1 VALTAFSSSNA
12 RSIATIN
19 YVDGLASIPD
29 HWRRVAD
36 FRTDQSGALRM
47 TSMASLGEVASW
59 DGSADL
65 SATASAAGAS
75 GTKDI
80 AIAQYGSMVTVG
92 RLDAEI
98 IPNLV
103 ADMARRMG
111 IAVANTY
118 AKQVYTTLEGG
129 LVGGTVTTGLPTPKT
144 LFATDHTVPGTP
156 SGGPTTRSNY
166 ITSAL
171 DAAGVAAAVKS
182 ARAWVDSTGAPYDL
196 VAGGFTLV
204 VPPDLEE
211 AAMAAVGSTYT
222 LTSVTTTVGSA
233 SDTSSAASPSQGL
246 NNMVGQYMGLAD
258 IVVAPWLTDT
268 NAWYLL
274 PKLEN
279 CLVAWQRLPPVLRI
293 TEDADTLARKLVV
306 DFALAVDAKPEPIG
320 IAGNPS

>member
-1 VALTAFSSSNA
+1 M
-12 RSIATIN
+12 
-19 YVDGLASIPD
+19 ASI
-29 HWRRVAD
+29 
-36 FRTDQSGALRM
+36 
-47 TSMASLGEVASW
+47 GEVATW
-59 DGSADL
+59 NGSDDL
-65 SATASAAGAS
+65 STSATAAGAA

-80 AIAQYGSMVTVG
+80 AIKQFGSMVTVG
-92 RLDAEI
+92 RLDSEV

-111 IAVANTY
+111 VAVANTY

-129 LVGGTVTTGLPTPKT
+129 LQGGTVKTADGKT
-144 LFATDHTVPGTP
+144 LFADDHSIPGAPTGTP
-156 SGGPTTRSNY
+156 ERDNY

-171 DAAGVAAAVKS
+171 DAAGVAAAVK
-182 ARAWVDSTGAPYDL
+182 ATRNWVDSTNAPYDL

-204 VPPDLEE
+204 VPPALEE

-222 LTSVTTTVGSA
+222 LTSVETTGTGGQ
-233 SDTSSAASPSQGL
+233 SAASPSQGL

-258 IVVAPWLTDT
+258 IVVAPWLTDE

-279 CLVAWQRLPPVLRI
+279 CLVAWQRLPPILRI
-293 TEDADTLARKLVV
+293 TEDQDTLARKLVV

-320 IAGNPS
+320 VAGNPS